1 MKQKLLRI
9 FTLFGGMAAAVF
21 FPVAVFAD
29 AVAPDLPPGDYR
41 NVMPYVIL
49 IAALVIGVQLVA
61 GIILIIIFSV
71 RKKKRRKEGE

>member
-9 FTLFGGMAAAVF
+9 FTLFGGMAAAVL

-29 AVAPDLPPGDYR
+29 EIYEPMPGDYQ
-41 NVMPYVIL
+41 NIMPYVIL